1 MCYLHLPTRGV
12 YGELEKLGTR
22 HRLALRLAKDPRHWS
37 WWCCRMFS
45 FSTLVHPSYNIHWAN
60 IIWNR
65 LWTYIWMYGKTLSHS
80 FDFEHGTW
88 SELRLPEADLSAQ
101 GYLCGRLHPLKSR
114 RTQMLHCLHQR
125 QGFKEK
131 NPKGGSKYAT
141 IFVSHQFA
149 DTPCLNVLRFRLRAL
164 QQVPGVPIMSVARGM
179 FKVERVPEQIDK
191 VPIKCGP
198 QNHIS
203 IYKWSIAKCR
213 GHAWPEKA
221 KNLGAFDMRER
232 ALAVCSTDSTA
243 FACMAWEHWRYGSNC
258 NGETESTMSVDCG
271 SVIPLLGNVSFLCSG
286 PTGARTSE
294 LAEKKQMALKKGN
307 QRKVS
312 HPVLHGTFSDSLLC
326 LCHSDL
332 ACLGHVLHSKS
343 FFG

>member
-1 MCYLHLPTRGV
+1 MGLTVYTECIWGLALYYGFISISSCLRQAWTEHHLTNRNARRMCYLHLPTRGV

-45 FSTLVHPSYNIHWAN
+45 FSTLVHPPYNIHWAN

-101 GYLCGRLHPLKSR
+101 GHLCGRLHPLKSR

-141 IFVSHQFA
+141 IFVSHQF
-149 DTPCLNVLRFRLRAL
+149 VLKLIFQLFW
-164 QQVPGVPIMSVARGM
+164 VA
-179 FKVERVPEQIDK
+179 E
-191 VPIKCGP
+191 
-198 QNHIS
+198 
-203 IYKWSIAKCR
+203 
-213 GHAWPEKA
+213 
-221 KNLGAFDMRER
+221 
-232 ALAVCSTDSTA
+232 
-243 FACMAWEHWRYGSNC
+243 
-258 NGETESTMSVDCG
+258 
-271 SVIPLLGNVSFLCSG
+271 
-286 PTGARTSE
+286 
-294 LAEKKQMALKKGN
+294 N
-307 QRKVS
+307 QRFCFT
-312 HPVLHGTFSDSLLC
+312 L
-326 LCHSDL
+326 
-332 ACLGHVLHSKS
+332 
-343 FFG
+343 